1 VNQDSQRHSVRRI
14 VLPSGRSIEV
24 VRFTEPAR
32 TAPPG
37 LHVCPS
43 CQSELVQPM
52 AWEEALADHWML
64 TLECPN
70 CGWTAEGV
78 YDRDQIDRLEERL
91 DRGWE
96 DLLRD
101 LKHLAHSNL
110 AEEIDRFAAALDA
123 DQILPEDF

>member
-1 VNQDSQRHSVRRI
+1 
-14 VLPSGRSIEV
+14 V
-24 VRFTEPAR
+24 VTFTEPAR

-78 YDRDQIDRLEERL
+78 YDRRST
-91 DRGWE
+91 GW
-96 DLLRD
+96 R
-101 LKHLAHSNL
+101 SGSTGGGR
-110 AEEIDRFAAALDA
+110 IFCVT
-123 DQILPEDF
+123 